1 MLSNNDLFFILWVL
15 ACLSI
20 ILFTPG
26 KIGKIDYSRLMAGIF
41 ICSCLVTT
49 WFHETVIDVSKTSP
63 LHGAILAFAQV
74 GTLTLSSK
82 LWLSLNFKKFSKVIR
97 VLICTI
103 LYSTLLIITI
113 CAYWLSKIIPE
124 LLLVLY
130 PISSLAISISAEM
143 LENRWKK
150 PLQTE
155 LIHMQRYE

>member
-1 MLSNNDLFFILWVL
+1 MLSSNDILFILWNL

-26 KIGKIDYSRLMAGIF
+26 KIGKIAYSRLMVGIF

-63 LHGAILAFAQV
+63 LHGAILALAQV

-82 LWLSLNFKKFSKVIR
+82 LWLSLNYKKFSASIR
-97 VLICTI
+97 TLLCTI
-103 LYSTLLIITI
+103 LYGTLLIMTI
-113 CAYWLSKIIPE
+113 CAYWISTIIPE

-143 LENRWKK
+143 LENRWKSEVPCNQK
-150 PLQTE
+150 
-155 LIHMQRYE
+155 

>member
-1 MLSNNDLFFILWVL
+1 MPSSNDFLFLLWIL

-26 KIGKIDYSRLMAGIF
+26 KIGKIGYSRLMAGIF

-82 LWLSLNFKKFSKVIR
+82 LWLSLNFKEFSKSTRILISVILYGALLTI
-97 VLICTI
+97 VICT
-103 LYSTLLIITI
+103 
-113 CAYWLSKIIPE
+113 YWLSKIIPE
-124 LLLVLY
+124 LLFILY
-130 PISSLAISISAEM
+130 PLSSLSISISAEM
-143 LENRWKK
+143 LENRWK
-150 PLQTE
+150 
-155 LIHMQRYE
+155 

>member
-1 MLSNNDLFFILWVL
+1 MPSSNDLLFIVWILN
-15 ACLSI
+15 CLSI
-20 ILFTPG
+20 ILFAPG
-26 KIGKIDYSRLMAGIF
+26 KIGKVGYSRLMAGIF
-41 ICSCLVTT
+41 ICSSLMTT

-82 LWLSLNFKKFSKVIR
+82 LWLSLNFKKFSRVIR

-103 LYSTLLIITI
+103 LYSTLLTITI
-113 CAYWLSKIIPE
+113 CAYWLSKIAPE

-143 LENRWKK
+143 LENRWK
-150 PLQTE
+150 
-155 LIHMQRYE
+155 